1 MKFNVLEKIFLFI
14 ALTCIASWIANLVK
28 LIGMS
33 FDPLTG
39 MAVARAIGV
48 FVPPV
53 GVILGVF

>member
-1 MKFNVLEKIFLFI
+1 MKFNVLEKMFLFI
-14 ALTCIASWIANLVK
+14 ALPCIASWIANLVK

-39 MAVARAIGV
+39 MAVARTIGV